1 LKINVLQLSA
11 EGYLT
16 YSNLINNLK
25 HKLMEIVTL
34 TQEQWKSLSEV
45 NLSNLSETMRYR
57 NKTNYE
63 WWKDNILGYTPY
75 RIDRISDLTFEVY
88 RNPL

>member
-1 LKINVLQLSA
+1 
-11 EGYLT
+11 
-16 YSNLINNLK
+16 
-25 HKLMEIVTL
+25 MEIVTL
-34 TQEQWKSLSEV
+34 TQEQWEALSEV
-45 NLSNLSETMRYR
+45 NLSNLSVETMRTR
-57 NKTNYE
+57 HKINDE